1 MHTNCML
8 ETKMPTALFCS
19 RTTKSNEIIHL
30 GMCPAFVHKD
40 IHNLCVKLAEV
51 FHKSPEL

>member
-1 MHTNCML
+1 MHTNCMQ

-19 RTTKSNEIIHL
+19 RTTKTNEIIHL